1 MSAPA
6 YKLVR
11 SSRRT
16 LAIQIT
22 PDGHVVVRAPLRMPQ
37 TAIDRFVS
45 SRDGWIRTHVQRQA
59 ERLAAHPPHTEAE
72 IAELRR
78 RAGEVLPPL
87 VDHWARQ
94 MGVAPTAV
102 RITSA
107 RTRFGSCSGKDAL
120 SFSLYL
126 MDYPPEAAE
135 AVVVHEL
142 AHIRHKNHS
151 PAFYA
156 EVERYLP
163 DYRQRA
169 ALLKE

>member
-1 MSAPA
+1 MNAAA

-11 SSRRT
+11 SARRT

-22 PDGHVVVRAPLRMPQ
+22 PDGRVVVRAPFHMPQ
-37 TAIDRFVS
+37 TAIDRFVA
-45 SRDGWIRTHVQRQA
+45 SRKDWICTHVQRQA
-59 ERLAAHPPHTEAE
+59 ERLAAHPPHTEEE
-72 IAELRR
+72 IAALRR
-78 RAGEVLPPL
+78 RAKEMLPPL

-94 MGVAPTAV
+94 MGVSPTAV

-126 MDYPPEAAE
+126 MDYPPDAIE

-163 DYRQRA
+163 DYRRRA

>member
-1 MSAPA
+1 MSTPA

-11 SSRRT
+11 SARRT

-22 PDGHVVVRAPLRMPQ
+22 PDSHVVVRAPLHMPQ
-37 TAIDRFVS
+37 STIDRFVA
-45 SRDGWIRTHVQRQA
+45 SREGWIRTHVQRQA
-59 ERLAAHPPHTEAE
+59 ERLAAHPPHTEEE
-72 IAELRR
+72 IAALRR

-87 VDHWARQ
+87 VKHWAQ
-94 MGVAPTAV
+94 KMGVSPTAV

-120 SFSLYL
+120 CFSLYL
-126 MDYPPEAAE
+126 MDYPAEAAE

-156 EVERYLP
+156 EVEHYLP
-163 DYRQRA
+163 DYRRRA
-169 ALLKE
+169 AMLKE